1 MIGANVQPDGCFR
14 AVFSVGDRRPD
25 LPGGV
30 AQAVSRRKFAPVADA
45 DADRRLRPFVAPELE
60 QQVPVAAIDRDGRR
74 LEVI

>member
-1 MIGANVQPDGCFR
+1 MFSR
-14 AVFSVGDRRPD
+14 TAVFGLFFLSGIAG
-25 LPGGV
+25 LIYQGGV

-74 LEVI
+74 LEAI